1 MVFAGIDYE
10 IQSIFS
16 HECGF
21 NYFYLLL
28 TLRGGKLVRFGD
40 QQNIVSIQFL
50 QPFFQGQIQL
60 GGFSPYINNEYDGD
74 EGIALAQIFF

>member
-1 MVFAGIDYE
+1 M
-10 IQSIFS
+10 FS
-16 HECGF
+16 HERGF

-28 TLRGGKLVRFGD
+28 PFRGGKFIRFGD
-40 QQNIVSIQFL
+40 HQDIVSIQFF

-60 GGFSPYINNEYDGD
+60 GRFAPYINDEYDGD